1 MSSAQKELASTQ
13 SMLEEKKRQEKDM
26 ISAHETTLQEL
37 RQELKTS
44 QKEAENFRSLVQNKE
59 KKVIGLEKDI
69 KLLKERQ
76 DVLDK
81 TKNDA
86 LTHFAAIS
94 EERDNL
100 FNRNR
105 ELESQLK
112 DGQNRIA
119 LLEKQLQVCY

>member
-1 MSSAQKELASTQ
+1 
-13 SMLEEKKRQEKDM
+13 MLEEKKRQEKDM